1 MGNSQIQFED
11 RLRLLSRKHRAMSH
25 GYVTRMQPDGL
36 IVAQPRRQP
45 IRIPAR
51 AVILFVLAFFGFKA
65 FLVANL
71 GPQTYDERLARLND
85 GTVVEQAGAFVMQA
99 DPLTMYVA
107 RQIGP
112 ILR

>member
-1 MGNSQIQFED
+1 MGENQIHFEE

-25 GYVTRMQPDGL
+25 GYITRMQPDGL
-36 IVAQPRRQP
+36 IVAQPRRRP

-51 AVILFVLAFFGFKA
+51 AIFMFVLAFIGFKA

-71 GPQTYDERLARLND
+71 GPLTYDERLSRLNE

-99 DPLTMYVA
+99 DPLTNYVA
-107 RQIGP
+107 QQIGP